1 MSDFAL
7 MKWIAAREWMRE
19 QVRRLNVRDETGAVA
34 LEYILIIGII
44 VIILFSMLYFFI
56 DPVRKM
62 VDNAIQK
69 IKDWTTSAGEY
80 NTTSS

>member
-56 DPVRKM
+56 DPIRKM